1 MSNNNEQAAAAAD
14 KKKKKKQN
22 PLVNILFNIVVPVV
36 ILSKFSNDNY
46 LGPKLG
52 LVVALAFPLA
62 YFIWDW
68 RKEYKANFI
77 SILGFVSVL
86 LTGIIGVFEFPSELI
101 AYKEASVPLIICLA
115 VLISMKTPY
124 PLVKKL
130 LYNEDLMNM
139 ELINSRLSE
148 KDNTKEVDRMLVRAS
163 YMVAASFLVS
173 TVLNFGL
180 AKYLI
185 HSPSGTPE
193 FAEEMARMTALSY
206 PVIALPS
213 TIVLVFALFY
223 VYNRLSK
230 LTGLEFEQLF
240 NIDLDSKEKEKTGD
254 DNKPE

>member
-1 MSNNNEQAAAAAD
+1 MSNTNEQAAAAAD

-68 RKEYKANFI
+68 RKEHKANFI

-240 NIDLDSKEKEKTGD
+240 NIDLDSKEKAGEKD
-254 DNKPE
+254 CKSE

>member
-68 RKEYKANFI
+68 RKEHKANFI

-148 KDNTKEVDRMLVRAS
+148 KDNTKEVDCMLVRAS
-163 YMVAASFLVS
+163 YMVAASFLLS

-240 NIDLDSKEKEKTGD
+240 NIDFDTKYKTD
-254 DNKPE
+254 ENDCKSE

>member
-1 MSNNNEQAAAAAD
+1 
-14 KKKKKKQN
+14 
-22 PLVNILFNIVVPVV
+22 
-36 ILSKFSNDNY
+36 
-46 LGPKLG
+46 
-52 LVVALAFPLA
+52 
-62 YFIWDW
+62 
-68 RKEYKANFI
+68 
-77 SILGFVSVL
+77 
-86 LTGIIGVFEFPSELI
+86 
-101 AYKEASVPLIICLA
+101 VPLIICLA

-139 ELINSRLSE
+139 DLINSRLSE

-240 NIDLDSKEKEKTGD
+240 NIDFDTKDKTD
-254 DNKPE
+254 ENDCKSE

>member
-68 RKEYKANFI
+68 RREHKANFI

-173 TVLNFGL
+173 TVLNFSL

-240 NIDLDSKEKEKTGD
+240 NIDLDSKEKAGEKD
-254 DNKPE
+254 CKSE

>member
-1 MSNNNEQAAAAAD
+1 MSNNNEQAATAAD

-68 RKEYKANFI
+68 RKEHKANFI

-240 NIDLDSKEKEKTGD
+240 NIDFDTKDKTDENDCKSK
-254 DNKPE
+254 

>member
-52 LVVALAFPLA
+52 LVVALVFPLA

-68 RKEYKANFI
+68 RKEHKANFI

-240 NIDLDSKEKEKTGD
+240 NIDFDTKDKTDENDCKSK
-254 DNKPE
+254 

>member
-1 MSNNNEQAAAAAD
+1 MSNTNEQAAAAAD
-14 KKKKKKQN
+14 KKKKRKQN

-68 RKEYKANFI
+68 RKEHKANFI

-86 LTGIIGVFEFPSELI
+86 LTGIIGVFELPSELI

-130 LYNEDLMNM
+130 LYNDDLMNM

-148 KDNTKEVDRMLVRAS
+148 KDNTKEVDCMLVRAS

-240 NIDLDSKEKEKTGD
+240 NIDFDTKDKTD
-254 DNKPE
+254 ENDCKSE

>member
-68 RKEYKANFI
+68 RKEHKVNFI

-240 NIDLDSKEKEKTGD
+240 NIDLDSKEKAGEKD
-254 DNKPE
+254 CKSE

>member
-1 MSNNNEQAAAAAD
+1 MSNNNEQPAAAAD
-14 KKKKKKQN
+14 RKKKKKQN

-68 RKEYKANFI
+68 RKEHKANFI

-101 AYKEASVPLIICLA
+101 AYKEASVPLIICLS

-148 KDNTKEVDRMLVRAS
+148 KNNTKEVDRMLVRAS
-163 YMVAASFLVS
+163 YMVAASFLLS

-240 NIDLDSKEKEKTGD
+240 NIDFDTKDKTD
-254 DNKPE
+254 ENDCKSE